1 MTNSNKENLEGIV
14 SKLKEKGINAGES
27 EKQQIIKKA
36 KTQAE
41 VIIAEAESVRKNI
54 LNDAK
59 IRAEQIEK
67 NSQKAIAQASRD
79 MIEATKISILKHLK
93 LVFGEQ
99 CDVLFTQ
106 EQYLKELLSKVV
118 ETISG
123 NKTVSVPNKMRKEM
137 ESYLLQQSLTDDII
151 LKPLG
156 DNKAKIVV
164 SSTDKEGVQFVL
176 SAKDV
181 EDGLFSLLNKDLL
194 ERIINNK
201 EV

>member
-1 MTNSNKENLEGIV
+1 MTDSNKENLEGIV

-27 EKQQIIKKA
+27 EKQRIIEKA

-41 VIIAEAESVRKNI
+41 VIVAEAESVRKNI

-59 IRAEQIEK
+59 VRAEQIEK

-93 LVFGEQ
+93 SVFGEQ

-176 SAKDV
+176 SAQDV

-194 ERIINNK
+194 ESITNNQ
-201 EV
+201 EE